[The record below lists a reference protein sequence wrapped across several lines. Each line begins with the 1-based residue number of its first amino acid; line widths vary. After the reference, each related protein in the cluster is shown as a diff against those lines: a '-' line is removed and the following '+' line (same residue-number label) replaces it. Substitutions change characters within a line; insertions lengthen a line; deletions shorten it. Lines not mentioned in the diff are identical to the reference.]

1 MPPHDTAGGGRRKR
15 PFPAAFCSH
24 KPLFFQKGTCYT
36 QIKWMRLPRREAAA
50 EKNEVFCMI
59 IQNALVYTPRHTF
72 ERGTIIIRDG
82 RIVPF
87 AAPEEGEEVLD
98 AEGLYALPG
107 LVDIHFHGAMGK
119 DFCDGTEEAI
129 QTLADFE
136 ASKGVLA
143 ICPAT
148 MTYPE
153 EILNKVMDAAAAHKN
168 GKGADLVGINMEGP
182 FISPKKVGA
191 QNPEYVQ
198 GADAAMFR
206 RLQKRA
212 GGLIKL
218 VDVAPEE
225 PGNLDFIKECHNEV
239 RISIAHTCTD
249 YDTAVKA
256 FEAGATHMTHL
267 YNAMPG
273 IHHRKPGPIGAGSE
287 RENVVA
293 ELICDG
299 QHIHPSAVRMA
310 FKLFPGRI
318 CLISDALRCC
328 GMPDGQYT
336 LGGQDVFLQNCVARL
351 ADGTIAGSA
360 TNLYDCMRKAVEF
373 GIPKEQ
379 AILSATSVPAKELG
393 QEAEIGEISSGKL
406 ADFVV
411 CDEELNRKHVYLSGT
426 QLDS

>member
-1 MPPHDTAGGGRRKR
+1 
-15 PFPAAFCSH
+15 
-24 KPLFFQKGTCYT
+24 
-36 QIKWMRLPRREAAA
+36 
-50 EKNEVFCMI
+50 MI
-59 IQNALVYTPRHTF
+59 LQNALVYTPRHTF

-249 YDTAVKA
+249 YDTAIAA
-256 FEAGATHMTHL
+256 FDAGATHMTHL

-273 IHHRKPGPIGAGSE
+273 ITHREPGPIIAALEEGAE
-287 RENVVA
+287 V
-293 ELICDG
+293 ELITDNV
-299 QHIHPSAVRMA
+299 HIHPAMVRFTFNTFGDDHVILIADSMMA
-310 FKLFPGRI
+310 
-318 CLISDALRCC
+318 C
-328 GMPDGQYT
+328 GLPDGEYS
-336 LGGQDVFLQNCVARL
+336 LGGQAVTVRGPRATLTEQP
-351 ADGTIAGSA
+351 GTIAGSA
-360 TNLYDCMRKAVEF
+360 TCLFDCMKRAVLEM
-373 GIPKEQ
+373 GVP
-379 AILSATSVPAKELG
+379 LVSAVRAATLNPARS
-393 QEAEIGEISSGKL
+393 IGVDADYGSLDAGRYGNVVLVNDKL
-406 ADFVV
+406 DIVKV
-411 CDEELNRKHVYLSGT
+411 IRHGEVIG
-426 QLDS
+426 